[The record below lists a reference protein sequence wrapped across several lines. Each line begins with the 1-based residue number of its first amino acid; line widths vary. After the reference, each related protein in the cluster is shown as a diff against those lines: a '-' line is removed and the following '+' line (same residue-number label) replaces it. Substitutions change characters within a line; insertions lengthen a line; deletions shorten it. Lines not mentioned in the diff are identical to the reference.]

1 MNQIFKN
8 ATVPEIISGMES
20 KFYTVFNRYNNTGNL
35 SITLYNFNESFKNG
49 FFYKTIYGNSEYIVP
64 ASILKLFSVN
74 YFLSILDSNNLLE
87 EKIQIGNEI
96 SKKYLNKY
104 LFRIGMKK
112 GQIYDIRELIELGL
126 IPSSTDAIYTLSR
139 VIYNIL
145 NKKNLNDD
153 CIKSKADWDNMVDFI
168 SNKVKEYYKSNF
180 NINLSLLDPTG
191 IKRDLIQVK
200 DIGNLVNS
208 LINDNSK
215 ILNVVAKSQT
225 TRINGRTWNST
236 NAFVRKD
243 KPHFYHP
250 KIIGLKTGSLDGWK
264 NLLLLYK
271 LKPINY
277 IAILVSGCE
286 NHSDTKEIANLLIK
300 ELDNK
305 LFNISF

>member
-126 IPSSTDAIYTLSR
+126 IPSSADAIYTLSR

-277 IAILVSGCE
+277 IYC
-286 NHSDTKEIANLLIK
+286 D
-300 ELDNK
+300 
-305 LFNISF
+305 ISIRV

>member
-126 IPSSTDAIYTLSR
+126 IPSSANAIYTLSR

-277 IAILVSGCE
+277 IAILVAGCE

>member
-20 KFYTVFNRYNNTGNL
+20 KFYTVFNRYNNTENL

-126 IPSSTDAIYTLSR
+126 IPSSADAIYTLSR

-277 IAILVSGCE
+277 IAILVAGCE

>member
-126 IPSSTDAIYTLSR
+126 IPSSADAIYTLSR

-145 NKKNLNDD
+145 NKK
-153 CIKSKADWDNMVDFI
+153 I
-168 SNKVKEYYKSNF
+168 
-180 NINLSLLDPTG
+180 
-191 IKRDLIQVK
+191 
-200 DIGNLVNS
+200 
-208 LINDNSK
+208 
-215 ILNVVAKSQT
+215 
-225 TRINGRTWNST
+225 
-236 NAFVRKD
+236 
-243 KPHFYHP
+243 
-250 KIIGLKTGSLDGWK
+250 
-264 NLLLLYK
+264 
-271 LKPINY
+271 
-277 IAILVSGCE
+277 
-286 NHSDTKEIANLLIK
+286 
-300 ELDNK
+300 
-305 LFNISF
+305 